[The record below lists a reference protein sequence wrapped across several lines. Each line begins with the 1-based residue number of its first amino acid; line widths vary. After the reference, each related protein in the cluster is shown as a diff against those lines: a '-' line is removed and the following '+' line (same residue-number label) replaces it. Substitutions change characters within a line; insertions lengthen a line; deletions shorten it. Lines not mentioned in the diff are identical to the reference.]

1 MIDTHSHIYLEE
13 FDQDRDAVVQRARD
27 AGIEHI
33 ILPNVDAGS
42 LPRMLALEAAYP
54 DYCHAAIG
62 LHPTSVAA
70 NYKQE
75 LLMVHAELER
85 RKWIA
90 VGEIGLDFYWDQT
103 FRQEQEQAFRRQV
116 EWAILYDLPV
126 IIHTRSS
133 LKETLAI
140 LADYKTDKLRGVFH
154 CFSGTLEDA
163 EAILSYGGFKL
174 GIGGTVTFKKS
185 KTPCVL
191 RQIALEHLVLET
203 DAPYLAPVPFRGK
216 RNESAYVYYT
226 ALFLSELYGCSLSDI
241 QKATIH
247 STYEIFRLNNEK
259 MSYIF

>member
-13 FDQDRDAVVQRARD
+13 FDADRDAVVQRARE

-33 ILPNVDAGS
+33 ILPNVDAES
-42 LPRMLALEAAYP
+42 LPRMLALEMAYP

-70 NYKQE
+70 DYEQE
-75 LLMVHAELER
+75 LAWVHSELER

-90 VGEIGLDFYWDQT
+90 VGEIGLDFYWDRT

-116 EWAILYDLPV
+116 EWAIVYDLPV

-133 LKETLAI
+133 LPETLAI
-140 LADYKTDKLRGVFH
+140 LADYKADNLRGIFH
-154 CFSGTLEDA
+154 CFSGTLEEA
-163 EAILSYGGFKL
+163 ETILKYGGFKL
-174 GIGGTVTFKKS
+174 GIGGAVTFKNS
-185 KTPCVL
+185 KTPPVL

-226 ALFLSELYGCSLSDI
+226 ALFLSDLYACSLSDI
-241 QKATIH
+241 QMATTR
-247 STYEIFRLNNEK
+247 SAYEIFRLNNEK
-259 MSYIF
+259 MGHIF